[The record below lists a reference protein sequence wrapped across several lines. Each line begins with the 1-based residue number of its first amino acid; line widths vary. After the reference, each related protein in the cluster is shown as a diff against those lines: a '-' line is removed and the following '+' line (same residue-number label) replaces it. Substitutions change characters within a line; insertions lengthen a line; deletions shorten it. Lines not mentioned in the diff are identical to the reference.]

1 MSGSGCSVSR
11 WRASRLPVRAHPRAL
26 ARHALR
32 LGTHW
37 RRPRRVSWTACS
49 MAAVMAGEPEP
60 LTPLTTMSTHSPVS
74 DASRLCGARSWQDE
88 TCINGVSAISDGTVR
103 TLTLGLADP
112 ATAPRSGA
120 AAGARPQVRTAPAP
134 LASRRLPP
142 GPSRASEHFDPNS
155 QHAALRALVKGTT
168 RFSFTF
174 NFAGPRTRIT
184 SVLGSHVTPAALK
197 PHPSPSSS

>member
-49 MAAVMAGEPEP
+49 MAAVMAGKPEP

-88 TCINGVSAISDGTVR
+88 TCINGVSLSPTGHLGWNGSD
-103 TLTLGLADP
+103 P
-112 ATAPRSGA
+112 HPRPR
-120 AAGARPQVRTAPAP
+120 RPRDRAP
-134 LASRRLPP
+134 LRGRGRCATSSPDRAGTASSFRLIRRAFKSL
-142 GPSRASEHFDPNS
+142 SE
-155 QHAALRALVKGTT
+155 GTT

>member
-60 LTPLTTMSTHSPVS
+60 LAPLTTMSTHSPVS

-88 TCINGVSAISDGTVR
+88 TCINGVSLHPPAISDGTVR

-120 AAGARPQVRTAPAP
+120 AACARPQVRTAPAP
-134 LASRRLPP
+134 ATASFRLIRRAFKSL
-142 GPSRASEHFDPNS
+142 SE
-155 QHAALRALVKGTT
+155 GTT

-174 NFAGPRTRIT
+174 NYAGPRTRIT